1 MNDDDV
7 TKPQRR
13 GQVGYD
19 FAPDEPVAPKAAG
32 YRDLRE
38 VVKDGRQKRDAGRVH
53 LYALEI
59 PTSVI
64 VGAVLGQLAD
74 THLGVAPWG
83 FWVGLA
89 AGIGASVRAVV
100 RLIAWQK
107 ANDPDE
113 PDPPGQSS
121 QPGQGG
127 VVDDGGDDVPPAR

>member
-1 MNDDDV
+1 MNDELEV
-7 TKPQRR
+7 TRNERP
-13 GQVGYD
+13 
-19 FAPDEPVAPKAAG
+19 
-32 YRDLRE
+32 YRDLKQ
-38 VVKDGRQKRDAGRVH
+38 VVKDGRQQRDAGRVH

-64 VGAVLGQLAD
+64 VGCVLGQLAD

-89 AGIGASVRAVV
+89 AGTGAAVRAVV

-113 PDPPGQSS
+113 PAPAVP
-121 QPGQGG
+121 
-127 VVDDGGDDVPPAR
+127 GGDDAPAP